1 MAELTDKEKLNITLK
16 QVFGIQ
22 GLNNADPINSGGL
35 RWFEEEYSWQPFV
48 TNEEIFMEDVPVA
61 NTPAEA
67 QSLASS
73 DHRIEMIE
81 RKLTLVP
88 GAADRAWACFSTYND
103 EDSPILGDWLLPQ
116 MFGRGYAVQLF
127 QASTS
132 DPNVMGDEI
141 STTEGAWIPSYKN
154 GLIILGKDHT
164 ASMMNWRTPLF
175 VRAYRYVGFKG
186 VSGAS
191 ANVGLDDAYNNQ
203 TNIDVDNGPVTFNPS
218 NSFAP
223 IQINPVF
230 SSPTQSLDAGQIVNI
245 EGILYMYDTSR
256 SVWKSVYETIV
267 PFGARNASGVYLSM
281 GGFHSDINDG
291 YVALR
296 AGTITGVSASVGSR
310 YDDPSTLDKTFHI
323 KKNQS
328 LVSDYNFT
336 TSNTKFSSTSLDI
349 RFEEGDLVQ
358 VYVQPGTMAY
368 SARVN
373 LHISWRA

>member
-22 GLNNADPINSGGL
+22 GMNNADPISSGGL

-48 TNEEIFMEDVPVA
+48 LNEEMFMEEVPVA

-67 QSLASS
+67 QSIAST
-73 DHRIEMIE
+73 DHRVEMIE

-116 MFGRGYAVQLF
+116 VFGRGYAAQLF

-132 DPNVMGDEI
+132 DPNVIGDEI

-154 GLIILGKDHT
+154 GFIILGKDYT
-164 ASMMNWRTPLF
+164 AASMNWRTPLF
-175 VRAYRYVGFKG
+175 IRAYRYVGFKG

-203 TNIDVDNGPVTFNPS
+203 KSISVDDGPVIFNPS
-218 NSFAP
+218 NSYAP
-223 IQINPVF
+223 MQISPLITP
-230 SSPTQSLDAGQIVNI
+230 PTQSLDGGQIVNI
-245 EGILYMYDTSR
+245 NGILYMYDASR
-256 SVWKSVYETIV
+256 TVWRSVYETIV

-291 YVALR
+291 YVAVR
-296 AGTITGVSASVGSR
+296 PGIITGISASVGSR
-310 YDDPSTLDKTFHI
+310 YQDPSILDKTFHI

-336 TSNTKFSSTSLDI
+336 TSNAKFSSTTTDV

-368 SARVN
+368 SSRVN
-373 LHISWRA
+373 LHISWRT